1 MNKLTRLLPFVWPS
15 RHKLMVSFL
24 FAAIVAV
31 LWGGNLSI
39 VFPVVKVLLEGES
52 LQTYVQREIKQAN
65 DELAHYVVEVKEFDD
80 ALPAAKGEERL
91 ELLQKKVRLESKI
104 AALSTSIARFQWADV
119 YLLPWMPEDQFDTFA
134 MILGGFMLMTVL
146 KLSACFVEEVLV
158 GSVVQLTIM
167 RIRKALFRKV
177 LSLDY
182 QTLTRRGTPDLMSRF
197 TYDVETLAQ
206 GLNLLAGKIVREPLK
221 AAACIG
227 LAFYVNW
234 RLTLM
239 CVLCVPLALVVF
251 HRIGRL
257 LKKAS
262 HRGMEAMARIYR
274 VLEETFDSLKIVIA
288 FNGGQRQRLRHHL
301 ENKAYYQK
309 SMSFTVIDSL
319 TSPITELMGL
329 TAVTLAMLPG
339 AYLVLRETNSIWG
352 IRLSA
357 SQLDVSEL
365 CWLYALLAGVLDPV
379 RKLSSIFSKLKRS
392 SAAADRLFDL
402 LDATSLVEETPR
414 PRKLPHGFSTITFDA
429 VRFTYAADH
438 RHGRPPALADVSLT
452 VRRGEVIAVVGEN
465 GSGKSTLVNLLPRY
479 FDVDDGR
486 VLLND
491 VDICDASLEE
501 LRSRIGVVTQETL
514 LFDDTIYENIRY
526 GRPEATRDE
535 IEEAA
540 RRAHVTA
547 FVKDLPD
554 GFQTRLG
561 ERGGALSGGQRQRI
575 AVARAMLRDPEI
587 LILDEATSAIDAQS
601 ELLIHQTLME
611 FVKGRTTFIITH
623 SVTNSVLELATRMV
637 VMERGRL
644 IAAGPH
650 SELIEN
656 CPEYRRLYLVQA
668 NQHAA

>member
-1 MNKLTRLLPFVWPS
+1 VNKFARLMPYVWPS
-15 RHKLMVSFL
+15 RHKLFVSFG
-24 FAAIVAV
+24 FAALVAL
-31 LWGGNLSI
+31 LWGGNLAT
-39 VFPVVKVLLEGES
+39 VFPIVKVLLEGES
-52 LQTYVQREIKQAN
+52 LQQYVQREMKDASGERDYYETEVRALDTQLAQATEA
-65 DELAHYVVEVKEFDD
+65 D
-80 ALPAAKGEERL
+80 RL
-91 ELLQKKVRLESKI
+91 ELMQKKVRLESKI
-104 AALSTSIARFQWADV
+104 ASVSTIVARFQWVSV

-134 MILGGFMLMTVL
+134 MILGGFMVMTLL
-146 KLSACFVEEVLV
+146 KLAACFVEEILV

-182 QTLTRRGTPDLMSRF
+182 QTLTRKGTPDLMSRF

-221 AAACIG
+221 AAACIAG
-227 LAFYVNW
+227 AFWVNW
-234 RLTLM
+234 RLTLL
-239 CVLCVPLALVVF
+239 CVLFVPLALVVF

-288 FNGGQRQRLRHHL
+288 FNGGPRQRLKHHL

-329 TAVTLAMLPG
+329 TAVTIAMLPG
-339 AYLVLRETNSIWG
+339 AYLVLRETNSLWG

-365 CWLYALLAGVLDPV
+365 CLLYALLAGVLDPV

-392 SAAADRLFDL
+392 SAAADRLFEL
-402 LDATSLVEETPR
+402 LDAKSLVEETTSPQ
-414 PRKLPHGFSTITFDA
+414 PLPERFSTITFDE
-429 VRFTYAADH
+429 VRFTYASDH
-438 RHGRPPALADVSLT
+438 RHGRPAALANVSLK
-452 VRRGEVIAVVGEN
+452 VQRGEVIAVVGEN

-486 VLLND
+486 VLLD
-491 VDICDASLEE
+491 SVDICDATLES

-514 LFDDTIYENIRY
+514 LFDDTIYENIRF
-526 GRPEATRDE
+526 GRPEATRAE
-535 IEEAA
+535 VEEAA
-540 RRAHVTA
+540 QRAHVTA
-547 FVKDLPD
+547 FVNDLPD
-554 GFQTRLG
+554 GFETRLG

-575 AVARAMLRDPEI
+575 AVARAMLRDPQI

-601 ELLIHQTLME
+601 ELLIHQTLRE

-650 SELIEN
+650 QELIES
-656 CPEYRRLYLVQA
+656 CPEYRKLYMVQA
-668 NQHAA
+668 TQHAA

>member
-1 MNKLTRLLPFVWPS
+1 MNKLTRLLPYVWPS
-15 RHKLMVSFL
+15 RHQLLVSFL
-24 FAAIVAV
+24 FAAMVAA

-52 LQTYVQREIKQAN
+52 LQTYVHREIKEAS
-65 DELAHYVVEVKEFDD
+65 DEMAHYVAEVKAFD
-80 ALPAAKGEERL
+80 AAIPSADGEERL
-91 ELLQKKVRLESKI
+91 EILQKKVRLESKI

-119 YLLPWMPEDQFDTFA
+119 YFLPWMPEDQFDTFA
-134 MILGGFMLMTVL
+134 VILGGFMVMTLL
-146 KLSACFVEEVLV
+146 KLTACFIEEILV

-239 CVLCVPLALVVF
+239 CVLFVPLALVVF

-288 FNGGQRQRLRHHL
+288 FNGAQRQRLRHHL

-379 RKLSSIFSKLKRS
+379 RKLSSIFSKMKRS
-392 SAAADRLFDL
+392 SAAADRLFEL
-402 LDATSLVEETPR
+402 LDAESLVEETEHPQ
-414 PRKLPHGFSTITFDA
+414 PLPQRFSTITFDS

-438 RHGRPPALADVSLT
+438 RHGRPAALADVSLT
-452 VRRGEVIAVVGEN
+452 VRRGDVIAVVGEN

-486 VLLND
+486 VLLDD
-491 VDICDASLEE
+491 VDICDAALAD
-501 LRSRIGVVTQETL
+501 LRSRIVVVTQETL

-526 GRPEATRDE
+526 GRPEATR
-535 IEEAA
+535 EEVEAAA

-547 FVKDLPD
+547 FVGDLPD
-554 GFQTRLG
+554 GFETRLG

-644 IAAGPH
+644 IAVGPH
-650 SELIEN
+650 AQLVES
-656 CPEYRRLYLVQA
+656 CPEYRRLYMVQA

>member
-1 MNKLTRLLPFVWPS
+1 VNKFARLMPYVWPS
-15 RHKLMVSFL
+15 RHKLFVSFG
-24 FAAIVAV
+24 FAALVAM
-31 LWGGNLSI
+31 LWGGNLAT
-39 VFPVVKVLLEGES
+39 VFPIVKVLLEGES
-52 LQTYVQREIKQAN
+52 LQQYVQREMKDASGERDYYETEVRALDAQLAQATEA
-65 DELAHYVVEVKEFDD
+65 D
-80 ALPAAKGEERL
+80 RL
-91 ELLQKKVRLESKI
+91 ELMQKKVRLESKI
-104 AALSTSIARFQWADV
+104 ASVSTIVARFQWVSV

-134 MILGGFMLMTVL
+134 MILGGFMVMTLL
-146 KLSACFVEEVLV
+146 KLAACFVEEILV

-182 QTLTRRGTPDLMSRF
+182 QTLTRKGTPDLMSRF

-221 AAACIG
+221 AAACIAG
-227 LAFYVNW
+227 AFWVNW
-234 RLTLM
+234 RLTLL
-239 CVLCVPLALVVF
+239 CVLFVPLALVVF

-288 FNGGQRQRLRHHL
+288 FNGGPRQRLKHHL

-329 TAVTLAMLPG
+329 TAVTIAMLPG
-339 AYLVLRETNSIWG
+339 AYLVLRETNSLWG

-365 CWLYALLAGVLDPV
+365 CLLYALLAGVLDPV

-392 SAAADRLFDL
+392 SAAADRLFEL
-402 LDATSLVEETPR
+402 LDAKSLVEETISPQ
-414 PRKLPHGFSTITFDA
+414 PLPERFSTITFDE
-429 VRFTYAADH
+429 VRFTYASDH
-438 RHGRPPALADVSLT
+438 RHGRPAALANVSLK
-452 VRRGEVIAVVGEN
+452 VQRGEVIAVVGEN

-486 VLLND
+486 VLLD
-491 VDICDASLEE
+491 SVDICDATLES

-514 LFDDTIYENIRY
+514 LFDDTIYENIRF
-526 GRPEATRDE
+526 GRPEATRAE

-540 RRAHVTA
+540 QRAHVTA
-547 FVKDLPD
+547 FVNDLPD
-554 GFQTRLG
+554 GFETRLG

-575 AVARAMLRDPEI
+575 AVARAMLRDPQI

-601 ELLIHQTLME
+601 ELLIHQTLRE

-650 SELIEN
+650 QELIES
-656 CPEYRRLYLVQA
+656 CPEYRKLYMVQA
-668 NQHAA
+668 TQHAA

>member
-1 MNKLTRLLPFVWPS
+1 MNKFARLMPYVWPS
-15 RHKLMVSFL
+15 RHKLFVSFG
-24 FAAIVAV
+24 FAALVAL
-31 LWGGNLSI
+31 LWGGNLAT
-39 VFPVVKVLLEGES
+39 VFPIVKVLLEGES
-52 LQTYVQREIKQAN
+52 LQQYVQREMKDASGERDYYETEVRALDAQLAQATEA
-65 DELAHYVVEVKEFDD
+65 D
-80 ALPAAKGEERL
+80 RL
-91 ELLQKKVRLESKI
+91 ELMQKKVRLESKI
-104 AALSTSIARFQWADV
+104 ASVSTIVARFQWVSV

-134 MILGGFMLMTVL
+134 MILGGFMVMTLL
-146 KLSACFVEEVLV
+146 KLAACFVEEILV

-182 QTLTRRGTPDLMSRF
+182 QTLTRKGTPDLMSRF

-221 AAACIG
+221 AAACIAG
-227 LAFYVNW
+227 AFWVNW
-234 RLTLM
+234 RLTLL
-239 CVLCVPLALVVF
+239 CVLFVPLALVVF

-288 FNGGQRQRLRHHL
+288 FNGGPRQRLKHHL

-329 TAVTLAMLPG
+329 TAVTIAMLPG
-339 AYLVLRETNSIWG
+339 AYLVLRETNSLWG

-365 CWLYALLAGVLDPV
+365 CLLYALLAGVLDPV

-392 SAAADRLFDL
+392 SAAADRLFEL
-402 LDATSLVEETPR
+402 LDAKSLVEETPH
-414 PRKLPHGFSTITFDA
+414 PKPLPERFSTITFDE
-429 VRFTYAADH
+429 VRFTYASDH
-438 RHGRPPALADVSLT
+438 RHGRPAALANVSLK
-452 VRRGEVIAVVGEN
+452 VQRGEVIAVVGEN

-486 VLLND
+486 VLLD
-491 VDICDASLEE
+491 SVDICDATLES

-514 LFDDTIYENIRY
+514 LFDDTIYENIRF
-526 GRPEATRDE
+526 GRPEATRAE

-540 RRAHVTA
+540 ARAHVTA
-547 FVKDLPD
+547 FVNDLPD
-554 GFQTRLG
+554 GFETRLG

-575 AVARAMLRDPEI
+575 AVARAMLRDPQI

-601 ELLIHQTLME
+601 ELLIHQTLRE

-650 SELIEN
+650 QELIES
-656 CPEYRRLYLVQA
+656 CPEYRKLYMVQA
-668 NQHAA
+668 TQHAA